1 MAHVLCKSAL
11 RPLAVSVWGSKSN
24 VSVLPSV
31 SQLTTL
37 RTLCAPPL
45 TSLRDWHAKQHP
57 WCVSKSQRPNRAFSE
72 AAATAAAAPDTR
84 PKVVFL
90 GTPEVAADV
99 LFKLLKASQDSRST
113 FQIAAVVTQPG
124 KVSRSR
130 KTGEMVSKPHP
141 VQVLARD
148 WLPPEVILFPEKASD
163 EEFLATLEALQP
175 DVCLT
180 AAYGKV
186 LPTKFLK
193 IPRCGT
199 VNIHPSLLPKYRGA
213 APVQRALQ
221 AGDTEV
227 GVSLL
232 YTVREM
238 DAGPIIAQETVAIDS
253 GIQADELLFHLFA
266 KGTKLF
272 LENLEAI
279 VSKEAQETAKEQD
292 PAQVTRADKIEKKE
306 GLLKWDRSAT
316 ELHNQVR
323 AFTPWP
329 GTKQKFSLQPNEDSE
344 GIEGEYSIKIM
355 KTVVGKA
362 GDWSGKEDRDITAT
376 QEALHIKCNDG
387 TVLSVLRLQMPS
399 KGPITPAAFMNGA
412 LRNMTMHRLE
422 DVDESEEK

>member
-11 RPLAVSVWGSKSN
+11 RPLTVSVWQSKPS

-37 RTLCAPPL
+37 RTLCAPPAL
-45 TSLRDWHAKQHP
+45 TSLREWHAKRHP
-57 WCVSKSQRPNRAFSE
+57 WSFSKSQKSNRAFG
-72 AAATAAAAPDTR
+72 AAAAPPAAAPDTR

-99 LFKLLKASQDSRST
+99 LFKLLKVSQDSGSLFQVLTKVARRAGLQVCIVSNLQQQKESAAL
-113 FQIAAVVTQPG
+113 QIAAVVTQPG
-124 KVSRSR
+124 KVIISK
-130 KTGEMVSKPHP
+130 KTGEVRSKPHP
-141 VQVLARD
+141 VQVLAKE

-163 EEFLATLEALQP
+163 EDFLATLEAMQP

-186 LPTKFLK
+186 LPKKFLK

-213 APVQRALQ
+213 APVQRSLQ

-238 DAGPIIAQETVAIDS
+238 DAGPVIAQETVAIDS

-266 KGTKLF
+266 KGTQLF
-272 LENLEAI
+272 LDNLESI
-279 VSKEAQETAKEQD
+279 LSKEAQKTAKEQD
-292 PAQVTRADKIEKKE
+292 PAEVTDADKIEKKE
-306 GLLKWDRSAT
+306 GLLKWSRSAT
-316 ELHNQVR
+316 ELHNQ
-323 AFTPWP
+323 
-329 GTKQKFSLQPNEDSE
+329 
-344 GIEGEYSIKIM
+344 Y
-355 KTVVGKA
+355 
-362 GDWSGKEDRDITAT
+362 
-376 QEALHIKCNDG
+376 H
-387 TVLSVLRLQMPS
+387 VL
-399 KGPITPAAFMNGA
+399 T
-412 LRNMTMHRLE
+412 
-422 DVDESEEK
+422 